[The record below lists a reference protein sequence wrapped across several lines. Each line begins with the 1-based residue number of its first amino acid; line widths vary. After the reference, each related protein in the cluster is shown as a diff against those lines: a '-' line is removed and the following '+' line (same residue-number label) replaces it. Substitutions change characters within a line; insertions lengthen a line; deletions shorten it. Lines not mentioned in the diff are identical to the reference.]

1 MSLKMSLSFFL
12 IGKYQ
17 IIIAYV
23 VKSIF
28 TPLKVSKN
36 KLNVVEKVSLAM
48 GYLKYLDRILNSIYD
63 LNLVMNFVVHRAEI
77 NIMAGSKQRPDCWSS
92 NMF

>member
-1 MSLKMSLSFFL
+1 MSLSFFL
-12 IGKYQ
+12 IGKYH

-28 TPLKVSKN
+28 SVLKVSKN
-36 KLNVVEKVSLAM
+36 KLNVVGKVSLAI
-48 GYLKYLDRILNSIYD
+48 GYLKCLDRLINLIYD
-63 LNLVMNFVVHRAEI
+63 PNVVMNFVFHRAEI